1 MAAEGP
7 QLVSAQGWLTM
18 KEVEFMNWWLSLE
31 KAGYGVGEKEL
42 HHG

>member
-1 MAAEGP
+1 MATQRDVAGLARTLEARG
-7 QLVSAQGWLTM
+7 TY
-18 KEVEFMNWWLSLE
+18 WLSLE